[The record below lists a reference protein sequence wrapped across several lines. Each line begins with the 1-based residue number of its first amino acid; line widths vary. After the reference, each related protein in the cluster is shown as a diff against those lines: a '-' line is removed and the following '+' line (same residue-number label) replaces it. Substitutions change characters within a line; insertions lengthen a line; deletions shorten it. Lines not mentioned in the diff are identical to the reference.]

1 MPIEVRLRCTC
12 GKVRGVARAVSPNS
26 GVRAVCM
33 CIDCQTYAHA
43 IGRSSDVLDKN
54 GGTEVFQLALGQVE
68 IQEGTEQLRC
78 LRLGPKG
85 AMRWYTECC
94 KTPAGNCAS
103 SARIAVVG
111 IPHLFMDHGPDAGAR
126 DRDLGPVLGRVQGQ
140 YGPGQLPPGTH
151 PKFPLSMVLRAMRI
165 VARAHLLGL
174 VKPSPFFDERG
185 QPAVTPR
192 VLSKDERARF
202 REMCSKGAGA

>member
-94 KTPAGNCAS
+94 KTPVGN
-103 SARIAVVG
+103 SAATTKLPLVG
-111 IPHLFMDHGPDAGAR
+111 IPHLFMDHGPEAGAR
-126 DRDLGPVLGRVQGQ
+126 DRDLGPLLGRVQGQ
-140 YGPGQLPPGTH
+140 YGHGELPPGTH
-151 PKFPLSMVLRAMRI
+151 QKFPRTLLARAMYI
-165 VARAHLLGL
+165 VTRAHLLRL
-174 VKPSPFFDERG
+174 ARPSPFFDERG

-192 VLSKDERARF
+192 VLSKDERSSF
-202 REMCSKGAGA
+202 REMCSKTASA